1 MKGLLSLM
9 VLVLSGC
16 GSGTALRA
24 SATLPA
30 EALTAPQHYVV
41 VTVRNPVGLPTTHA
55 ASTPRGYDNI
65 GPYQAG
71 RLARTAAA
79 ALARDYRLQETAS
92 WPIALL
98 EVHCLVYKIAA
109 EADAAQLIARLS
121 RDPRVESAQALLGF
135 ETAAHTYNDPYAP
148 LQQN

>member
-1 MKGLLSLM
+1 MKGLVSLM

-30 EALTAPQHYVV
+30 EALTAPQHYMV
-41 VTVRNPVGLPTTHA
+41 VTVRNPVGLPLTHA

-71 RLARTAAA
+71 RIARTAAV
-79 ALARDYRLQETAS
+79 ALARDYDLQETAS

-109 EADAAQLIARLS
+109 EADEAQLIARLS
-121 RDPRVESAQALLGF
+121 RDPRVE
-135 ETAAHTYNDPYAP
+135 
-148 LQQN
+148 